1 MEHVEPIQF
10 PRALGPSG
18 EELETVLAEVDGA
31 IELVSRGAAVRIRLV
46 GFALAEAVAGLAAAH
61 AQLAGVA
68 FQLNRQDVAGALAI
82 IVGPIV

>member
-1 MEHVEPIQF
+1 MERADPILF
-10 PRALGPSG
+10 PRASGPTD
-18 EELETVLAEVDGA
+18 EQLDTTIAEIDGA

-61 AQLAGVA
+61 AQVAGVA
-68 FQLNRQDVAGALAI
+68 FQLDRADVAGAFSL